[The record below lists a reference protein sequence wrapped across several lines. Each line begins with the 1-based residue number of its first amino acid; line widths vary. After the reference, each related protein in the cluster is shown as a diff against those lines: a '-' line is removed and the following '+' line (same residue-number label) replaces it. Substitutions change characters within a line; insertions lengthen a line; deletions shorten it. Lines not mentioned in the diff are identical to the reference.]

1 MMEDHMPKKVES
13 FDNKVA
19 DAKIPTYGDKDV
31 KRDSKAE
38 SRVLNDGIQFE
49 SQKPLS
55 EHSVKVGAP
64 KVSAEAEKKFQEAEN
79 YFWGTHGCQRDV
91 QKAESLYLE
100 AADAGHGRSAYLLGC
115 EYKVGKSFTKDLS
128 KSFYYIKI
136 AATLEIP
143 LAFELLAGYYKDGIG
158 VAKDSSKAKDYYEKA
173 IQAGVTVSQIVLV
186 ELDCDGLTDYQKGE
200 KFEELALGKLKSAP
214 YEAMSYLSRASDFY
228 ELARDQGVSGARE
241 KRADMV
247 FRIAELEEQG
257 FGFWGEDLN
266 KVLVYYQN
274 ALEQGSP
281 LAIEKFKK
289 FEALLEAQYTSGAGV
304 QEQFDDQPLLRF
316 LREKFSTFEDTV
328 EHLYGANSGGF
339 FESRANFLKA
349 AGYYFIVGDQQKY
362 HKMIDQLQLKKQELL
377 QSKEPSIPKMPVGF
391 DKLSDNIDQAFIHEH
406 FWNYLDN
413 LASKSPNN
421 YSKAENYRI
430 YKDMNEGQ
438 CNGYSL
444 YYAMLALSGAK
455 GQLQDKTEKYAEFM
469 NQIVS
474 NQKVFEPPEGFSYIK
489 FEKGDPQG
497 LTEDEIKRLQFTDQ
511 LKTFIQMI
519 RYAEQNFAEIE
530 EMTLGNKRGEGVQI
544 AQTNIK
550 MLMGEEFDCKVDLLT
565 RGAKVKQG
573 LYDLVPLMNVALTEN
588 NVGLL
593 TYSTSSGAH
602 IISITYREGKYFFFD
617 SNHSGAEKNYDLRY
631 SAVACE
637 TLDEIIGL
645 IINNDMIEDQLSGL
659 LGLQVVERN
668 DVTE

>member
-1 MMEDHMPKKVES
+1 MPKKVES

-31 KRDSKAE
+31 KRESKAE

-91 QKAESLYLE
+91 QKAEILYLE

-143 LAFELLAGYYKDGIG
+143 LALELLAGYYKDGIG

-173 IQAGVTVSQIVLV
+173 TQAGVTVSQIILV
-186 ELDCDGLTDYQKGE
+186 ELDCEGLTDYQKGE

-214 YEAMSYLSRASDFY
+214 YEAGSYLGRASDFY

-241 KRADMV
+241 KRVDMG

-257 FGFWGEDLN
+257 FGIWGGNLN

-281 LAIEKFKK
+281 LAIEKFEK
-289 FEALLEAQYTSGAGV
+289 FETLLEAQYTSGAGV
-304 QEQFDDQPLLRF
+304 QEQIDDQPLVHF
-316 LREKFSTFEDTV
+316 LREKFSTFEDAV

-339 FESRANFLKA
+339 FEKKGDFLKA
-349 AGYYFIVGDQQKY
+349 AGYYFIAGDQQKY
-362 HKMIDQLQLKKQELL
+362 HKMIDQLKLKKQEFLE
-377 QSKEPSIPKMPVGF
+377 SKEPTVPKMPLGF
-391 DKLSDNIDQAFIHEH
+391 DKLSDVIDQSFIIEH

-413 LASKSPNN
+413 LSFKSPNN

-430 YKDMNEGQ
+430 YEDMNKGQ
-438 CNGYSL
+438 CNGFTL

-474 NQKVFEPPEGFSYIK
+474 NKKVFEPPEGFSYVK
-489 FEKGDPQG
+489 FQQGDRQG
-497 LTEDEIKRLQFTDQ
+497 LTDDEIKRLDFTDK
-511 LKTFIQMI
+511 LKNLIQMI
-519 RYAEQNFAEIE
+519 RYAQQTFAEAE
-530 EMTLGNKRGEGVQI
+530 KMNEGVKPTERLKQNY
-544 AQTNIK
+544 ADIK
-550 MLMGEEFDCKVDLLT
+550 MLMGKEFDSQVNFNKYD
-565 RGAKVKQG
+565 AKVRQG
-573 LYDLVPLMNVALTEN
+573 LSDLIPLMEVALTEN

-593 TYSTSSGAH
+593 VYKTLSRSH

-617 SNHSGAEKNYDLRY
+617 SNHSGKEKNYDLRY
-631 SAVACE
+631 SAVVCE

-645 IINNDMIEDQLSGL
+645 IINNYKVDDQLSGL
-659 LGLQVVERN
+659 LGLQVVERT
-668 DVTE
+668 DVKS